1 MAKKM
6 NWRADLQ
13 KIRNNREK
21 ADNAAKRAGSK
32 MNAWLQSARN
42 ILLMRSK
49 NMESL
54 WH

>member
-21 ADNAAKRAGSK
+21 ADNAAKRAEEK
-32 MNAWLQSARN
+32 AA
-42 ILLMRSK
+42 K
-49 NMESL
+49 AAAPAEE
-54 WH
+54 